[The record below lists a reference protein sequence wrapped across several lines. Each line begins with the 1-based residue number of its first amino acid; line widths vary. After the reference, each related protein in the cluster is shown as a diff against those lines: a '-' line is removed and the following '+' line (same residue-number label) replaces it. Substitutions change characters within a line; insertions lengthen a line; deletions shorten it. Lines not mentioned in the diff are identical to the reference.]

1 MPSPISPASYII
13 HHIDDPNGSTVW
25 VAQNSD
31 RSPLYKRPSPRSA
44 CAATVTPF
52 LILSFC
58 RFSSP
63 VLRTRCRDFSL
74 DETLLLLFIG
84 AGCLRA
90 RLVAVASAR
99 RSTVRSVM
107 HYSWNRNNWNCEW
120 EWEWDGFWTRSRLQS
135 LVWRVALPGYVCRV
149 IGRDPFCHSRRG
161 EATQLSNRLKQGLVS
176 ESRANAGFKIRSG
189 RFTGIASISAET
201 SSGA

>member
-149 IGRDPFCHSRRG
+149 IGRDPFLPLSPWRG
-161 EATQLSNRLKQGLVS
+161 DAIVEPPETRPRFRVQGQCRFQDTLWAIHWHRFDLS
-176 ESRANAGFKIRSG
+176 
-189 RFTGIASISAET
+189 
-201 SSGA
+201 